1 MDPIANMLTS
11 IRNALAVQH
20 ETVTVPFSNLKY
32 QVALILEKNNFLK
45 KVEKKGRKTK
55 TIEITLKYLP
65 VKDSAEKNIQPAI
78 SGIRKISKPGQRIY
92 LNSIQMKKV
101 KGGYGMAIISTS
113 KGIITDQQARK
124 QKIGGEVICEVW

>member
-32 QVALILEKNNFLK
+32 QIALILEKNNFIK

-65 VKDSAEKNIQPAI
+65 AKDSTEKSMVPAI

-92 LNSIQMKKV
+92 LNSIQIKKV

-113 KGIITDQQARK
+113 KGIINDQQARK